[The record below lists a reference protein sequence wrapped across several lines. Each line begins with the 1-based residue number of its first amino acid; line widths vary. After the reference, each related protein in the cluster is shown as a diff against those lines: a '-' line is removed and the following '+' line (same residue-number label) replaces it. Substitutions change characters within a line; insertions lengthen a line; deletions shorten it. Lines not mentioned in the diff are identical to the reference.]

1 MQNKCAR
8 CGNYLRVSKEQVG
21 VDAYNNPIYK
31 NFAICDTCQ
40 TKVELYSSDKRK
52 QSSLSAASCVLS
64 LFGCTL
70 LIGFILAI
78 IDLSKKDKTEKHTGS
93 IFSIVIFC
101 IASLIITIGFLFP
114 HEPASVQTPNES
126 LSNNEVEIEESE
138 VSENEVIEQDPV
150 SDDVATQEET
160 AEEDQP
166 EEVEENIY
174 CQEILFMD
182 FPWGT
187 SFAEIDSAHP
197 EYNMWNFSGDCYQT
211 YSIDDI
217 VLGSYQG
224 IDFEYDDI
232 NIIGD
237 CYYETEVAGY
247 TPAEITLYFS
257 YSIVDGVLMQTEEDS
272 QLYGGQ
278 YVFETQNLEAMTADL
293 IQKLSSVYGES
304 DNYIEDDDLWG
315 NYYTYTYWYGENDTM
330 VVLKTLD
337 AEEDDELYY
346 DEITISYVWMHGD
359 TLLQDA
365 SDYLQRIA
373 EQEEEETYNNG
384 NTTGL

>member
-31 NFAICDTCQ
+31 NFAICDTCR
-40 TKVELYSSDKRK
+40 TKVELYSSDNRK
-52 QSSLSAASCVLS
+52 QSSLSTASCLLS

-101 IASLIITIGFLFP
+101 IVSLIFAIGFLSP

-138 VSENEVIEQDPV
+138 VSESEVIEQDSV
-150 SDDVATQEET
+150 SDDVSTQEET
-160 AEEDQP
+160 A

-247 TPAEITLYFS
+247 TPTEITFYFS

-278 YVFETQNLEAMTADL
+278 YVFEAQNLEAMTEDL

-373 EQEEEETYNNG
+373 EQQEEETYNNG